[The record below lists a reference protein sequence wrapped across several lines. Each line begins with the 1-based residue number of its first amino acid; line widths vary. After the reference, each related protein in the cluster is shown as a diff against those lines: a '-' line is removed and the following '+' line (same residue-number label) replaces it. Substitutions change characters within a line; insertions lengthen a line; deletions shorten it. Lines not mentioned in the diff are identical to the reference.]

1 MHTKLKEEGLHIF
14 LSNAMRGKGHSRHK
28 LRNYTV
34 LITTVNN
41 GGNFKLC
48 VIGHQLI
55 KGLSAPARLQAAAV
69 HHTMAAMV
77 KYCPK
82 NTLPNSN
89 SGSLIT
95 HC

>member
-55 KGLSAPARLQAAAV
+55 KGLSAPSSTGSSSAV
-69 HHTMAAMV
+69 HYAR
-77 KYCPK
+77 
-82 NTLPNSN
+82 N
-89 SGSLIT
+89 
-95 HC
+95 